1 MKRNNYVGPRAT
13 ACKPVVG
20 TGKGSTVFGSI
31 IVSAREHSAHEAGL
45 PGRADRKTIRCR
57 SCGCETTASSDRL
70 CDTCIEA
77 GIEIRA
83 CERCKQTFTAF
94 GPGDVLCLQCLEG
107 DARREERAAALSER
121 CRIHRVRY
129 VEDLPV
135 SALEEMQA
143 EWGRR

>member
-1 MKRNNYVGPRAT
+1 MTKKNSYVGPCAT
-13 ACKPVVG
+13 ACKPGAG
-20 TGKGSTVFGSI
+20 TDSQNDTFDRI
-31 IVSAREHSAHEAGL
+31 IVAAAEHAAREAGL
-45 PGRADRKTIRCR
+45 PGRVDRMMNYCR
-57 SCGCETTASSDRL
+57 VCRAETSNDRL

-83 CERCKQTFTAF
+83 CDRCKQEFAAF

-107 DARREERAAALSER
+107 DARREERAEALAER
-121 CRIHRVRY
+121 CRVHRVRY

-135 SALEEMQA
+135 SVLEEMQA